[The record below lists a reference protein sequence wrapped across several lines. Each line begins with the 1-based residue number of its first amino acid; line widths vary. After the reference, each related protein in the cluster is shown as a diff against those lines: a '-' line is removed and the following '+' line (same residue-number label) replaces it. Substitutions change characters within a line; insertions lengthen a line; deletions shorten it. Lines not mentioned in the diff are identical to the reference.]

1 MAIRN
6 KFKVQS
12 LKFNLFFSCFF
23 TLASLLLLLP
33 SCSYKPETTPPSDL
47 IEEAQM
53 AEIITDISISEAILT
68 NVPLASM
75 NDSIKRINVLK
86 DNGVTPQ
93 RFLSSMK
100 YYSENP
106 YKLQDIYLQVSDNIN
121 AKLGVA
127 DTSKK

>member
-1 MAIRN
+1 MVIKR
-6 KFKVQS
+6 KYWVQS
-12 LKFNLFFSCFF
+12 LKYKVSILYFFALTSLFLILSSC
-23 TLASLLLLLP
+23 A
-33 SCSYKPETTPPSDL
+33 YKQEVAPPPDL
-47 IEEAQM
+47 IEEGQM

-86 DNGVTPQ
+86 EHGVSSQ

-106 YKLQDIYLQVSDNIN
+106 YKLQDIYMQVSEIIN
-121 AKLGVA
+121 SKLGVP

>member
-1 MAIRN
+1 MVISR

-12 LKFNLFFSCFF
+12 LKYKAFFLGSLFF
-23 TLASLLLLLP
+23 LLS
-33 SCSYKPETTPPSDL
+33 SCSYKPETPPPPDL

-86 DNGVTPQ
+86 DHGVSAQ

-121 AKLGVA
+121 AKLGVV